1 MPQASGG
8 VSSKRNA
15 QKHLALSHFLKALA
29 TNVSHSL
36 TLVTIATKM
45 AFSAKLF
52 IALQTLY
59 LCLAFALLREG
70 DNESQQLNNRPII
83 GVMTQSTKGMS
94 FHSTKP
100 NYIAA
105 SYVKYLES
113 SGARVVPIWNDL
125 TETETEEIFNSIN
138 GVLFPGGDVD
148 WVSSGYA
155 KVGRMILDLAK
166 KSFDKT
172 PQDYFP
178 IWTTC
183 LGHEILSVYV
193 TGGTEI
199 LSRTNSENITLTL
212 DFQEGYKQSK
222 IFRDMSPELEKFL
235 STVPITANFHDWSV
249 TVKSF
254 NESKEMK
261 DFFNV
266 LSTSVDRNGTEFVS
280 TMEGKHYPFFSTQW
294 HPEKN
299 SFEWNPV
306 RNMSHIAKAIETTQY
321 MSNLFV
327 NSQHNFKSTEKEE
340 AALIYQYNPLYT
352 GKYTVFE
359 QVYVFC

>member
-1 MPQASGG
+1 
-8 VSSKRNA
+8 
-15 QKHLALSHFLKALA
+15 
-29 TNVSHSL
+29 
-36 TLVTIATKM
+36 M
-45 AFSAKLF
+45 AFYAKLF

-59 LCLAFALLREG
+59 FCRAFVLLHK
-70 DNESQQLNNRPII
+70 DNDSQPLNNRPII
-83 GVMTQSTKGMS
+83 GIMMQSTEGMG
-94 FHSTKP
+94 FHTTKP

-113 SGARVVPIWNDL
+113 SGARVVPIWNNL

-148 WVSSGYA
+148 WINSGYA
-155 KVGRMILDLAK
+155 EVGSRILDLAK

-178 IWTTC
+178 IWAIC
-183 LGHEILSVYV
+183 LGHEFLSVNVSGRKKILSL
-193 TGGTEI
+193 TD
-199 LSRTNSENITLTL
+199 SENITLTL
-212 DFQEGYKQSK
+212 NFQEGYKQSK
-222 IFRDMSPELEKFL
+222 IFRDMSPELEQFL
-235 STVPITANFHDWSV
+235 STVPITANFHEWSV

-299 SFEWNPV
+299 SFEWNPT

-327 NSQHNFKSTEKEE
+327 NKARLSQHKFESTEKEE

-359 QVYVFC
+359 QVYVFDKSSKSNSHAPTNSVQHRQWPSQFPFY

>member
-1 MPQASGG
+1 
-8 VSSKRNA
+8 
-15 QKHLALSHFLKALA
+15 
-29 TNVSHSL
+29 
-36 TLVTIATKM
+36 M

-52 IALQTLY
+52 IALQTIY
-59 LCLAFALLREG
+59 LCRAFVPSHEG
-70 DNESQQLNNRPII
+70 NNESQQLNNRPII
-83 GVMTQSTKGMS
+83 GVMMQSTKGMG

-148 WVSSGYA
+148 LVSSGYA
-155 KVGRMILDLAK
+155 KVGKMILDLAK

-178 IWTTC
+178 VWGIC
-183 LGHEILSVYV
+183 LGHEILSGYV

-199 LSRTNSENITLTL
+199 LSHTNSENITLTL
-212 DFQEGYKQSK
+212 DFQEGYKQSE
-222 IFRDMSPELEKFL
+222 IFRDISPELEQFL
-235 STVPITANFHDWSV
+235 STVPITANFHHWSV

-254 NESKEMK
+254 NQNKKMK

-327 NSQHNFKSTEKEE
+327 NKARLSQHKFESTEKEE
-340 AALIYQYNPLYT
+340 AALIYHYNPLYT
-352 GKYTVFE
+352 GKYSIFE
-359 QVYVFC
+359 QVYLF